1 MAIRAV
7 EVGASYRAR
16 ARAAGGAVERRTGAA
31 HPPAVLDWSAE
42 RAATGRAHPSDR
54 LLKTGASLGAI
65 SALRAVVGASGRVR
79 LGALKEEKL
88 RRAWAGGAATP
99 RATVRAT
106 VDIVAS
112 ARFAR
117 VPMRLRA
124 TRAPTNALPSA
135 AARATAVGTRALR
148 LQRAIVAVEP
158 GRAWPGPATLAV
170 ASGPGPAWRPIR
182 AVDPEPAAG
191 GSATGA
197 GANALYSARATRAP
211 VRGRDVAR
219 ATRAVDEGRGAEVR
233 EALRVSGRA
242 LGTAAERDES
252 DWAAERETADCAQPV
267 AAVEPP
273 VSGRVTAASVLRAS
287 GPGPAMSIAPALK
300 EAAMRGRVAI
310 AARAAWV
317 APPVRRAIA
326 RSTGAAR
333 RARREVDAGPAA
345 KALAVGA
352 PVVLRDTGLAT
363 AEPTKGEPERRA
375 DRRAGDVRGLK
386 PRGESGC
393 TADAA
398 VARARGRVLAR

>member
-1 MAIRAV
+1 MRA
-7 EVGASYRAR
+7 EEEGPLA
-16 ARAAGGAVERRTGAA
+16 
-31 HPPAVLDWSAE
+31 LE
-42 RAATGRAHPSDR
+42 RA
-54 LLKTGASLGAI
+54 
-65 SALRAVVGASGRVR
+65 
-79 LGALKEEKL
+79 
-88 RRAWAGGAATP
+88 
-99 RATVRAT
+99 
-106 VDIVAS
+106 
-112 ARFAR
+112 
-117 VPMRLRA
+117 M
-124 TRAPTNALPSA
+124 
-135 AARATAVGTRALR
+135 
-148 LQRAIVAVEP
+148 
-158 GRAWPGPATLAV
+158 
-170 ASGPGPAWRPIR
+170 R
-182 AVDPEPAAG
+182 AVDAEPAAG
-191 GSATGA
+191 GPATGA

-219 ATRAVDEGRGAEVR
+219 ATRAVDEGRGAEAR

-242 LGTAAERDES
+242 LGTAADRDEP
-252 DWAAERETADCAQPV
+252 DWAAERETVDCAQPLA

-273 VSGRVTAASVLRAS
+273 VSGRVTSASVLRAS

-310 AARAAWV
+310 AARVAWV

-333 RARREVDAGPAA
+333 RARREVDAGPAT

-352 PVVLRDTGLAT
+352 PVTLRDTGLAT